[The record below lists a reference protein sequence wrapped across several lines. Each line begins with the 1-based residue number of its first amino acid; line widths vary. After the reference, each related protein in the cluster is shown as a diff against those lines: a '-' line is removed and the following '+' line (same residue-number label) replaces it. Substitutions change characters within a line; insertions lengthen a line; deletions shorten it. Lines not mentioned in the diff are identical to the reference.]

1 MEEQIH
7 IQERGKRG
15 WTFYVIYSFILSG
28 LLLLIFG
35 GLLFF
40 YHSHRLPDFSPL
52 KGGNLNAYSII
63 YSEEDE
69 VIGKFL
75 MDNRIPISYEQIPKP
90 LVNAFIAA
98 EDADFFKHKGVDYKG
113 ILRAMFKNFL
123 AGRIVQGGSTITQQ
137 VTKTFFLTPK
147 RSLARKLKEVAYAF
161 GLEQNLSKEE
171 ILTLYLNNIYLGNG
185 AYGVEA
191 AADSYFNKR
200 VEQLNLAEVAMMA
213 GLVKAPSR
221 YSPVNNL
228 KRAKDRQAY
237 VLTRM
242 TELGFVSQEQKEKA
256 LQIPLKIQSRESAY
270 FSKAPYFT
278 EFIRHQVERKYG
290 KEKLYQ
296 EGLRIYTT
304 LNLSFQKT
312 AQKSVEAGLREL
324 DKREGFRGPS
334 QTLSPHEV
342 KELPN
347 KRKGTVPPL
356 PQKEIFEGVILSK
369 EDSKKSYTV
378 WVEDRKGI
386 LPYSEMSWAL
396 NIKPTAT
403 YKPQKVKTPGDLLNP
418 GDVVYVRVKESSKK
432 EQALRLSLEQEPI
445 VQGALL
451 CLDPRTGFVR
461 AMVGGRD
468 FGESQFN
475 RAISARRQP
484 GSAFKPLIYAAAL
497 EKGYTPSTIIMDSP
511 VEYSDPD
518 GGTYW
523 APKNYDEDFMGPIT
537 FRNALAHSRNVVTVK
552 ILEDIGV
559 GYALPFIKK
568 LGIESSIKRDLSI
581 ALGTSGVS
589 MMELTS
595 AFAVF
600 ANGGERIKPIFIKK
614 IVTMK
619 GEVLEENTPYIEM
632 EEKEEEEETAKTP
645 PPASKEQAISPQNAF
660 IMTHLLQGVVQHGT
674 GQRAKVLG
682 RPVAGKTGTSSDYSD
697 AWFIGYT
704 PSLLTGVWVGF
715 DDKTSLGKKETGAR
729 AALPIWINFMDQ
741 ALRNTPLDTPKPPQ
755 GITFIKVNIETG
767 LPTNTDSPET
777 ITEAFIDSSIPR
789 ENEAGVTEGS
799 SSGTPLPDRSP
810 GETVQELPRW
820 KDCPGRKHH
829 HPAGD
834 QDLLP
839 HAKEKF
845 SPKAEGGRLRL
856 WLGTEF

>member
-7 IQERGKRG
+7 IQARGKKG
-15 WTFYVIYSFILSG
+15 WVFFVAYSLILSG

-35 GLLFF
+35 ALLFF
-40 YHSHRLPDFSPL
+40 YYSHHLPDFSAL
-52 KGGNLNAYSII
+52 KGGNPNAYSII

-75 MDNRIPISYEQIPKP
+75 MNNRIPISYEQIPKP
-90 LVNAFIAA
+90 LVKAFIAA
-98 EDADFFKHKGVDYKG
+98 EDADFFNHKGVDYKG

-137 VTKTFFLTPK
+137 VTKTYFLTPK
-147 RSLARKLKEVAYAF
+147 RSLVRKLKEVAYAF
-161 GLEQNLSKEE
+161 GLEQNLTKEE
-171 ILTLYLNNIYLGNG
+171 ILALYLNNIYLGNG

-200 VEQLNLAEVAMMA
+200 VEQLSLAEAAMMA

-242 TELGFVSQEQKEKA
+242 TELGFISQEQKQKA
-256 LQIPLKIQSRESAY
+256 LQAPLKIQSRESAY

-304 LNLSFQKT
+304 LDLSFQKA

-334 QTLSPHEV
+334 QTLPSNEL
-342 KELPN
+342 KEISN
-347 KRKGTVPPL
+347 KRKEAPPPL

-403 YKPQKVKTPGDLLNP
+403 YKPQKVKSPGDLLNP
-418 GDVVYVRVKESSKK
+418 GDVIYVRVKESSRK
-432 EQALRLSLEQEPI
+432 EQTLRLSLEQEPV

-451 CLDPRTGFVR
+451 CLDPRTGYVR

-568 LGIESSIKRDLSI
+568 LGIESPIKRDLSI
-581 ALGTSGVS
+581 ALGTSGVT

-619 GEVLEENTPYIEM
+619 GEVLEENTPYIDIED
-632 EEKEEEEETAKTP
+632 KEEEEEMP
-645 PPASKEQAISPQNAF
+645 GIPLPASKEQAISPQDAF
-660 IMTHLLQGVVQHGT
+660 IMTHLLQGVVEHGT

-682 RPVAGKTGTSSDYSD
+682 RPIAGKTGTSSDYSD

-704 PSLLTGVWVGF
+704 PSLLAGVWVGF

-729 AALPIWINFMDQ
+729 AALPIWIYFMDQ
-741 ALRNTPLDTPKPPQ
+741 ALRNTPVETPKPPP
-755 GITFIKVNIETG
+755 GITLIKVNIETG
-767 LPTNTDSPET
+767 LPTSTDSPET

-789 ENEAGVTEGS
+789 ENEAGVPEDS
-799 SSGTPLPDRSP
+799 PSGTPAPERLP
-810 GETVQELPRW
+810 GER
-820 KDCPGRKHH
+820 
-829 HPAGD
+829 PAPSGYYD
-834 QDLLP
+834 
-839 HAKEKF
+839 
-845 SPKAEGGRLRL
+845 
-856 WLGTEF
+856 